1 MNYQV
6 WKINLKTKEYSKIGA
21 TENRLRDAHR
31 GASEAD
37 CEVDEVAVVLPARD
51 LADPA
56 SEVQQTLSS
65 EVLDLVVV
73 LYGPISFENE
83 V

>member
-6 WKINLKTKEYSKIGA
+6 WLINLKTKKYSRVGSSEISQH
-21 TENRLRDAHR
+21 DAHR
-31 GASEAD
+31 QAAEVTCA
-37 CEVDEVAVVLPARD
+37 VDEVAVVLPARD

-56 SEVQQTLSS
+56 SEVQQTLSDD
-65 EVLDLVVV
+65 VLDLVVV
-73 LYGPISFENE
+73 LYGSELPEIG

>member
-21 TENRLRDAHR
+21 AENRPRDAHR
-31 GASEAD
+31 RASEAD
-37 CEVDEVAVVLPARD
+37 RGVDEVAVVLPARD

-56 SEVQQTLSS
+56 SEVQQTLSN

-73 LYGPISFENE
+73 LYGPISSGNE